1 MRIVATKMATEH
13 DIVCLEESGET
24 TNASTEAAVHRGGGL
39 VLVAKKNTVSPVWTH
54 FGLNRLKPHHVNVL
68 TFLSKNLK

>member
-13 DIVCLEESGET
+13 DIVCVEESGET

-39 VLVAKKNTVSPVWTH
+39 VLVAKMNTVSPVWTH
-54 FGLNRLKPHHVNVL
+54 FGLKAGPDNIL